1 VEVSFEVLFL
11 LILASAFAGLVDSI
25 AGGGG
30 LIQLPSLLV
39 ALPGTQPAV
48 ILGTN
53 KLPASL
59 GTATATIT
67 YLRRLRPNLRIAT
80 FMAIPAFIG
89 SALGARVATLI
100 PREAFQPIILIALI
114 LVFTYTFFRKELG
127 LTETKLEKK
136 GNQGFK
142 AVILGSAIGFYDGIF
157 GPGTGSFLMLVLVAV
172 LGYAFLEATVTTKI
186 VNLSTNIGAL
196 LVFGVS
202 GKILWTLGLCMA
214 IGNIAGGLLGARLA
228 IRGGSGLIRKVFL
241 VATSL
246 LIIRLAAD
254 TFL

>member
-1 VEVSFEVLFL
+1 MEVSFEVLFL

-39 ALPGTQPAV
+39 ALPNTQPSI

-53 KLPASL
+53 KLPAAL
-59 GTATATIT
+59 GTATATFT
-67 YLRRLRPNLRIAT
+67 YLRRLRPDLRMAVL
-80 FMAIPAFIG
+80 MAIPAFIG
-89 SALGARVATLI
+89 SALGARIATQI

-114 LVFTYTFFRKELG
+114 FVFTYTFFRKELG
-127 LTETKLEKK
+127 IVESKENKR
-136 GNQGFK
+136 GNRALK
-142 AVILGSAIGFYDGIF
+142 AIFFGVVIGFYDGIF
-157 GPGTGSFLMLVLVAV
+157 GPGTGSFLMLVLVVV

-186 VNLSTNIGAL
+186 VNLSTNLGAL
-196 LVFGVS
+196 LVFGFS

-214 IGNIAGGLLGARLA
+214 VGNVMGGLLGARLA

>member
-1 VEVSFEVLFL
+1 
-11 LILASAFAGLVDSI
+11 
-25 AGGGG
+25 
-30 LIQLPSLLV
+30 V

-136 GNQGFK
+136 GNQGVK
-142 AVILGSAIGFYDGIF
+142 AVIFGSTIGFYDGIF

-196 LVFGVS
+196 LVY
-202 GKILWTLGLCMA
+202 
-214 IGNIAGGLLGARLA
+214 GNREYSWRIAWG
-228 IRGGSGLIRKVFL
+228 
-241 VATSL
+241 ATSNPRRFWVNPKSFPGCYITL
-246 LIIRLAAD
+246 DNSTCCGHFSLEAIHD
-254 TFL
+254 TISRHNLKTNK

>member
-1 VEVSFEVLFL
+1 MEVSFEVLFL

-127 LTETKLEKK
+127 LTETKLDKK
-136 GNQGFK
+136 EIK
-142 AVILGSAIGFYDGIF
+142 DLK
-157 GPGTGSFLMLVLVAV
+157 P
-172 LGYAFLEATVTTKI
+172 
-186 VNLSTNIGAL
+186 
-196 LVFGVS
+196 
-202 GKILWTLGLCMA
+202 
-214 IGNIAGGLLGARLA
+214 
-228 IRGGSGLIRKVFL
+228 
-241 VATSL
+241 
-246 LIIRLAAD
+246 
-254 TFL
+254 